1 MTSKRRKKK
10 RGKKGG
16 RKKRWRKRKEG
27 TTMGGSRG
35 AGVLEGWRL
44 LNQQK
49 PLGGWFSD
57 ASSTSATES
66 FPSYLSLLPA
76 HPPLAVPSPSRSPI
90 LWLFLPLSLFPFL
103 SSSSVCRSFSPL
115 GLFLRYTLRFVLT
128 DDYDGDK
135 RGKIRPREKPVG

>member
-1 MTSKRRKKK
+1 MEEERWKK
-10 RGKKGG
+10 RK
-16 RKKRWRKRKEG
+16 G
-27 TTMGGSRG
+27 TTMGGSQ

-76 HPPLAVPSPSRSPI
+76 HPPLTVIPLSFSLSLALSPSVLLFASPV
-90 LWLFLPLSLFPFL
+90 LFRLSLVLRSRAPPSLHFA
-103 SSSSVCRSFSPL
+103 VCSDWR
-115 GLFLRYTLRFVLT
+115 LRQR
-128 DDYDGDK
+128 
-135 RGKIRPREKPVG
+135 